1 MEPDPKMSKELEAY
15 IQSVQSFGKAV
26 YSFIGESNRLNY
38 DKLRDACKS
47 HQSATENSCAFAL
60 KVIGTRERDLAE
72 KYRSE
77 LYNYIN
83 TRSGPLPSRNE
94 KEEEPNN
101 DLHALNVLRKLML
114 EQVDRFEQFPN
125 LEPTIAEVANTL
137 KSWYRLYWKLCDFV
151 FSHGLGELIAR
162 KESLAAISD
171 LGIDPYPHRF
181 DHSHSISDIVERF
194 EPKAGEQL
202 QSELIRPRVAGKVLA
217 INVMGKAGF
226 LRITD
231 GRELLQIYV
240 RSNDIDD
247 RSWRLFKL
255 LHLGDFIGTE
265 GKLFRTKTDE
275 LSIHAESLTFLAKA
289 LLPPP
294 DKYYGLHD
302 IEIRYRQRYAD
313 LIANRD
319 VRRVF
324 EKRAQIVRLI
334 RTFFDARGYI
344 EVETPML
351 TPLPTGA
358 AARPFVTH
366 HNALDIDLYARIA
379 PELYLKRL
387 IVGGFE
393 KVYEINR
400 NFRNEGIDRSHNP
413 EFTMLEFYEAY
424 SDFESLV
431 ELTESLISGLVEQVC
446 GQKVVQYGEQKID
459 FTRPWKRMTMREA
472 VIHYWPDPGDYTAR
486 QVLAVEIGKEVS
498 ELQARARTAEDQA
511 LIKEKLNQDEPWYR
525 KPTVEDLSTREGI
538 LRCVERL
545 PALKSQIAH
554 LKSLSYGYLLGEV
567 FEHIAEPRLIDPT
580 FITEFPTELS
590 PLSKQSETDPAFVD
604 RFELFISGMEI
615 ANAFCEINDP
625 KDQQARFEAQ
635 MTLRQG
641 GDDEAMLIDEDYIRA
656 LSYGMPPTAGE
667 GIGIDRLVMVL
678 TDSRSIRDV
687 ILFPH
692 MRPER
697 AVAGGQSPVARNT
710 DEDAPDN

>member
-1 MEPDPKMSKELEAY
+1 MTEPHDESDSNDQEQERRRSLGE
-15 IQSVQSFGKAV
+15 
-26 YSFIGESNRLNY
+26 IGLLGFQTYPHKFDRT
-38 DKLRDACKS
+38 
-47 HQSATENSCAFAL
+47 HT
-60 KVIGTRERDLAE
+60 
-72 KYRSE
+72 
-77 LYNYIN
+77 IN
-83 TRSGPLPSRNE
+83 QI
-94 KEEEPNN
+94 
-101 DLHALNVLRKLML
+101 V
-114 EQVDRFEQFPN
+114 EQFAPKTGED
-125 LEPTIAEVANTL
+125 LDVSRTIV
-137 KSWYRLYWKLCDFV
+137 R
-151 FSHGLGELIAR
+151 
-162 KESLAAISD
+162 AAGRI
-171 LGIDPYPHRF
+171 H
-181 DHSHSISDIVERF
+181 
-194 EPKAGEQL
+194 
-202 QSELIRPRVAGKVLA
+202 A
-217 INVMGKAGF
+217 INKMGKAAF
-226 LRITD
+226 IRFTD
-231 GRELLQIYV
+231 GAEVLQVYIK
-240 RSNDIDD
+240 SNEVDE
-247 RSWRLFKL
+247 RTWSVFKL
-255 LHLGDFIGTE
+255 LDLGDFIGVQ
-265 GKLFRTKTDE
+265 GRIFRTRTGE
-275 LSIHAESLTFLAKA
+275 LSIHAESLTFLSKA

-334 RTFFDARGYI
+334 RAFFDARGYI

-446 GQKVVQYGEQKID
+446 DQVVVQYGEQEID
-459 FTRPWKRMTMREA
+459 FTRPWKRFTMREA
-472 VIHYWPDPGDYTAR
+472 IAHFWEGGDRPTAEELATKEG
-486 QVLAVEIGKEVS
+486 VLARIES
-498 ELQARARTAEDQA
+498 SSAQ
-511 LIKEKLNQDEPWYR
+511 
-525 KPTVEDLSTREGI
+525 
-538 LRCVERL
+538 
-545 PALKSQIAH
+545 ALKSQLPH
-554 LKSLSYGYLLGEV
+554 LRSLGYGYLLGEV
-567 FEHIAEPRLIDPT
+567 FEHVAEARLINPT

-590 PLSKQSETDPAFVD
+590 PLSKQSETNPAFVD

-641 GDDEAMLIDEDYIRA
+641 GDEEAMLIDEDYIRA

-692 MRPER
+692 MRPEGKHGSR
-697 AVAGGQSPVARNT
+697 GAEEPGST
-710 DEDAPDN
+710 